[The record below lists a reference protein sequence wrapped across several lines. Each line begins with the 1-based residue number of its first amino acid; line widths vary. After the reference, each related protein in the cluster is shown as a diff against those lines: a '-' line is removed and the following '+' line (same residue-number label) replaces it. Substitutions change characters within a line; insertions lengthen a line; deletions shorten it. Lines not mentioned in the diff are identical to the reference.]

1 MKQVG
6 SEHSEEEEGAECAA
20 IQCIISMLENISIF
34 YTKLLFTAV
43 IFQLM

>member
-43 IFQLM
+43 IFQLT